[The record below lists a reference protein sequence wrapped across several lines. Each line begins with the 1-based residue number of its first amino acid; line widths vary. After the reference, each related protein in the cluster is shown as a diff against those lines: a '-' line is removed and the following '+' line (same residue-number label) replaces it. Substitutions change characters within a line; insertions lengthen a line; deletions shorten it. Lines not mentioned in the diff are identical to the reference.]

1 MSILLVKIWG
11 DIMGYIYI
19 ILRCEVLSQSWH
31 LVRYIPHRPDV
42 IKPALHCCMIYS
54 KPLSPVSSMSSPWR
68 WCFIVT
74 GTRPTFDSFDAWS
87 VWKRRWRCHRDG
99 GRALAINRA
108 ILHQQ
113 AFVSYQIISNHI
125 KSYQIISNQSNHI
138 KSYQIIS
145 NHIKSYQIISN
156 HIKSIK
162 SIKSYQINQI
172 ISNQSNQSNH
182 IKSYQIISNHMKSY
196 QINQINQII
205 SNQSNHIKTYQINQ
219 IISNQSNHIKSI
231 KSIKSYQ
238 IISNH
243 IKSYQIISNQS
254 NQSNHIKSIKS
265 YQIISIASDRELRFI
280 HLGRAGTSFWSF
292 AANSQGIAK
301 IRKVGMV
308 KPTHLGFF
316 RSQ

>member
-1 MSILLVKIWG
+1 MC
-11 DIMGYIYI
+11 I
-19 ILRCEVLSQSWH
+19 ILRCEFLSQSWH
-31 LVRYIPHRPDV
+31 IVRYIPRRPDV
-42 IKPALHCCMIYS
+42 IKPALHCCMLYS
-54 KPLSPVSSMSSPWR
+54 KPLSPVRSMSSPWR

-87 VWKRRWRCHRDG
+87 VWKKRWRCHRDG

-125 KSYQIISNQSNHI
+125 KS
-138 KSYQIIS
+138 
-145 NHIKSYQIISN
+145 
-156 HIKSIK
+156 
-162 SIKSYQINQI
+162 
-172 ISNQSNQSNH
+172 
-182 IKSYQIISNHMKSY
+182 
-196 QINQINQII
+196 
-205 SNQSNHIKTYQINQ
+205 
-219 IISNQSNHIKSI
+219 
-231 KSIKSYQ
+231 IKSYQ

-254 NQSNHIKSIKS
+254 NQSNQFKSYQIISNQSNRIKSYQIISNHIKSYQINQINQIISNQSNHIKS